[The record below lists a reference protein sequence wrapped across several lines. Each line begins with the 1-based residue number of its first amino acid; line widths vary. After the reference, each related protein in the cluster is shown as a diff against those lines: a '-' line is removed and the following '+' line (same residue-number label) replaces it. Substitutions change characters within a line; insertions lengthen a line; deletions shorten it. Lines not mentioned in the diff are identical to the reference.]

1 MSPLATTSRRGFLKA
16 TGFLGAGIAVSF
28 SAGCALIPPIPKN
41 PVPEVKDGLGWLR
54 LSPEGKWQLWSPR
67 MEMGQNILGS
77 LQQIAAVE
85 LGVPAAQISVALP
98 STSQIGRVKIT
109 AGSDSIREVSMPLAQ
124 ACYTLRAAVMARA
137 AQRLGMDAAQLT
149 FDGGDVVTQSGARV
163 ALRELAVQPLEL
175 EAQDVP
181 TKQLRFFNTP
191 SKAQPDFPQ
200 LTDILQGKPLYAGDV
215 RLPGMLYAQ
224 VLRPQWADQSLAP
237 TALLKWDEAAVRAVA
252 GFHSVVVDQRLSGPA
267 LVATRISA
275 LIRMRKLAKPQWA
288 EPTVLVGD
296 VMLMV
301 DVDVAIARG
310 SFTKSSG
317 SVAEGTWTVDMRLD
331 LPMAAHAFIE
341 ARCAVAEASASGGI
355 KVWCGTQAPF
365 YVRDVLQRDLGLP
378 EDKIEVQAMR
388 VGGGFGGKTYAS
400 VEREAAVLALLVKQP
415 VKVQWSRED
424 EFIGAAH
431 RQPTSH
437 RVQARL
443 GAHSESSRISN
454 WRHSIGS
461 SNVLFT
467 NAIVPPW
474 MNALTNIIGDK
485 GTARGHAPLYAFS
498 REQLDLQLTRLPVL
512 TGPWRGLG
520 AGPNVLAIEMAM
532 DAAAR
537 AANVDPVEFRLRHLQ
552 GAPAKEAG
560 EPKRV
565 ALCLER
571 LQAMLK
577 KPASATSLPAIQQNS
592 PANWQWIEARGVA
605 AGCYKSMSYSA
616 AGAHVAIAVTPAGK
630 LAAVRLLQLW
640 CTHDCGL
647 VIDADMVRAQ
657 VEGNLVWCMGM
668 VLHEELAADRAG
680 LVQRSLAQYNMARI
694 GDMPQ
699 LFIELITSTE
709 PPTGA
714 GETAM
719 VSGAGAIANALCRA
733 MAQAGLP
740 MPTRMPVRV
749 SA

>member
-28 SAGCALIPPIPKN
+28 SAGCSLIPPIPKN

-109 AGSDSIREVSMPLAQ
+109 AGSDSIREVSTPLAQ

-175 EAQDVP
+175 KAQDVP

-191 SKAQPDFPQ
+191 SKAQPAFPQ

-224 VLRPQWADQSLAP
+224 VLRPQWADQALAP
-237 TALLKWDEAAVRAVA
+237 TALLKWDEVAVRAVA

-267 LVATRISA
+267 LVATRMSA
-275 LIRMRKLAKPQWA
+275 LIRMRELAKPQWA
-288 EPTVLVGD
+288 EPVALVGD

-310 SFTKSSG
+310 RFTKSSG

-424 EFIGAAH
+424 EFISAAH

-443 GAHSESSRISN
+443 GANSESGRISD

-485 GTARGHAPLYAFS
+485 GTARGHAPLYTFS
-498 REQLDLQLTRLPVL
+498 RQQLDLQLTRLPVL

-577 KPASATSLPAIQQNS
+577 KPTSAASLPAIQQNS

-616 AGAHVAIAVTPAGK
+616 SGAHVAIAVTPAGK

-668 VLHEELAADRAG
+668 VLHEELAADKAG

-699 LFIELITSTE
+699 LFIELIASTE

>member
-1 MSPLATTSRRGFLKA
+1 MSPIATASRRGFLKA
-16 TGFLGAGIAVSF
+16 TGFLGTGIAVSF
-28 SAGCALIPPIPKN
+28 ATGCSLLPPIPKN
-41 PVPEVKDGLGWLR
+41 PVPEVKDGLGWISLT
-54 LSPEGKWQLWSPR
+54 PEGKWQLWSPR

-85 LGVPAAQISVALP
+85 LGVPAAQITVALP

-137 AQRLGMDAAQLT
+137 AQRLGMDATQLT

-175 EAQDVP
+175 KAQDVP
-181 TKQLRFFNTP
+181 TRQLRFFNT
-191 SKAQPDFPQ
+191 SSTAQPAFPQ
-200 LTDILQGKPLYAGDV
+200 LSDILQGKPLYAGDV

-237 TALLKWDEAAVRAVA
+237 TAMLKWDEAAVRAVP
-252 GFHSVVVDQRLSGPA
+252 GFHSVVIDKRLPGPA
-267 LVATRISA
+267 LVATRMSA
-275 LIRMRKLAKPQWA
+275 LIRMRELAKPQWA
-288 EPTVLVGD
+288 EPKTLVGD
-296 VMLMV
+296 VMPIV
-301 DVDVAIARG
+301 DVDAAIARG

-317 SVAEGTWTVDMRLD
+317 SVADGKWTVDMRLD
-331 LPMAAHAFIE
+331 VPMAAHAFIE
-341 ARCAVAEASASGGI
+341 ARCAVAEATTSAGI

-378 EDKIEVQAMR
+378 ADKIEVQAMR
-388 VGGGFGGKTYAS
+388 IGGGFGGKTYAS
-400 VEREAAVLALLVKQP
+400 VEREAAVLAVLIKKP
-415 VKVQWSRED
+415 IKVQWSRED
-424 EFIGAAH
+424 EFTSAAH

-443 GAHSESSRISN
+443 GSDDRISN

-474 MNALTNIIGDK
+474 MNALTNFVGDK
-485 GTARGHAPLYAFS
+485 GTARGHAPLYAFA

-520 AGPNVLAIEMAM
+520 AGPNVLTIEMAM

-537 AANVDPVEFRLRHLQ
+537 AANVDPIEFRLRHLKD
-552 GAPAKEAG
+552 APTKEAG
-560 EPKRV
+560 DPKRV

-571 LQAMLK
+571 LQTMLK
-577 KPASATSLPAIQQNS
+577 KPTPATSLPAIRQSS
-592 PANWQWIEARGVA
+592 PANWQWTEARGVA

-616 AGAHVAIAVTPAGK
+616 AGAHVAIAVTPAGR

-668 VLHEELAADRAG
+668 VLQEELATDKSG
-680 LVQRSLAQYNMARI
+680 MVQRSLAQYNIPRI
-694 GDMPQ
+694 GDMPN
-699 LFIELITSTE
+699 LSIELITSTE

>member
-331 LPMAAHAFIE
+331 LPMAAHASIE

>member
-16 TGFLGAGIAVSF
+16 SGFLGAGIAVSF

-41 PVPEVKDGLGWLR
+41 PVPEVKDGLGWIALT
-54 LSPEGKWQLWSPR
+54 PDGKWQLWSPR

-85 LGVPAAQISVALP
+85 LGVPASQITVALP

-109 AGSDSIREVSMPLAQ
+109 AGSDSIREVSTPLAQ
-124 ACYTLRAAVMARA
+124 ACYTLRAAVLARA
-137 AQRLGMDAAQLT
+137 AQRLGVDAAQLT
-149 FDGGDVVTQSGARV
+149 FDGGDVVTPAGARV
-163 ALRELAVQPLEL
+163 ALRELTAQPLEL
-175 EAQDVP
+175 KAQDVP

-191 SKAQPDFPQ
+191 STSQPAFPQ
-200 LTDILQGKPLYAGDV
+200 LNDILQGKPLYAGDV

-237 TALLKWDEAAVRAVA
+237 TAMLKWDEAAVRAVP
-252 GFHSVVVDQRLSGPA
+252 GFHSVVIDKRLPGPA
-267 LVATRISA
+267 LVATRMSA
-275 LIRMRKLAKPQWA
+275 LIRMRELAKPQWA
-288 EPTVLVGD
+288 EPKTLVGD
-296 VMLMV
+296 VMPIV
-301 DVDVAIARG
+301 DVDAAIARG

-317 SVAEGTWTVDMRLD
+317 SVADGKWTVDMRLD
-331 LPMAAHAFIE
+331 VPMAAHAFIE
-341 ARCAVAEASASGGI
+341 ARCAVAEVTTSGGI

-378 EDKIEVQAMR
+378 ADKIEVQAMR
-388 VGGGFGGKTYAS
+388 IGGGFGGKTYAS
-400 VEREAAVLALLVKQP
+400 VEREAALLAVLIKKP
-415 VKVQWSRED
+415 IKVQWSRED
-424 EFIGAAH
+424 EFTSAAH

-443 GAHSESSRISN
+443 GSDDRISN

-537 AANVDPVEFRLRHLQ
+537 AADVDPVEFRLRHLQ

-577 KPASATSLPAIQQNS
+577 KPASTTSLPAIQQNS

-668 VLHEELAADRAG
+668 VLHEELAADKSG
-680 LVQRSLAQYNMARI
+680 MVQRSLAQYNIPRI
-694 GDMPQ
+694 GDMPN
-699 LFIELITSTE
+699 LSIELITSTE

>member
-1 MSPLATTSRRGFLKA
+1 MTGLSISSRRGFLKS
-16 TGFLGAGIAVSF
+16 TGLAGAGIAVSF
-28 SAGCALIPPIPKN
+28 ASGCSLIPPIPKN
-41 PVPEVKDGLGWLR
+41 PVPEAKDGLGWIR
-54 LSPEGKWQLWSPR
+54 LTLEGNWQLWSPR

-77 LQQIAAVE
+77 LQQIASIE
-85 LGVPAAQISVALP
+85 LGVPAAQIQAALP

-109 AGSDSIREVSMPLAQ
+109 AGSDSIREVSAPLAQ
-124 ACYTLRAAVMARA
+124 ACYTLREAVMARA
-137 AQRLGMDAAQLT
+137 AMRLGVDAAQLV
-149 FDGGDVVTQSGARV
+149 FDGGNVAAISGARI
-163 ALRELAVQPLEL
+163 ALRDLAQPPLEL
-175 EAQDVP
+175 KALDV
-181 TKQLRFFNTP
+181 TASKLRFFTTP
-191 SKAQPDFPQ
+191 AKTQAAFVQ
-200 LTDILQGKPLYAGDV
+200 LSDILQGRALYAGDV

-237 TALLKWDEAAVRAVA
+237 TALLGWDEAAVRAVA
-252 GFHSVVVDQRLSGPA
+252 GFHSVVHDPRLVGPA
-267 LVATRISA
+267 LLASRMGA
-275 LIRMRKLAKPQWA
+275 LIRMRELAKPQWA
-288 EPTVLVGD
+288 QPTAPVGD
-296 VMLMV
+296 VMPMI
-301 DVDVAIARG
+301 DVDAAIAKGR
-310 SFTKSSG
+310 FTQSSG
-317 SVAEGTWTVDMRLD
+317 SVAEAAWTVDMRLD
-331 LPMAAHAFIE
+331 VPMAAHAFME
-341 ARCAVAEASASGGI
+341 PRCAVAQLTSSGSM

-400 VEREAAVLALLVKQP
+400 VEREAAVLAVLVKQP
-415 VKVQWSRED
+415 VKVQWSRDD
-424 EFIGAAH
+424 EFVGAAH

-437 RVQARL
+437 RVQVRL
-443 GAHSESSRISN
+443 GSSGRVSD

-474 MNALTNIIGDK
+474 MNKLTNIIGDK
-485 GTARGHAPLYAFS
+485 GTSRGHVPLYAFD

-537 AANVDPVEFRLRHLQ
+537 AANVDPIEFRLRHLK
-552 GAPAKEAG
+552 GAAKEAG
-560 EPKRV
+560 NPERV
-565 ALCLER
+565 ALCLEQ
-571 LQAMLK
+571 LQSLLK
-577 KPASATSLPAIQQNS
+577 RRAPLAKSKDLSAVQKASPG
-592 PANWQWIEARGVA
+592 NWRWHEAHGAA

-616 AGAHVAIAVTPAGK
+616 ASAHLAIAVAPDGK
-630 LAAVRLLQLW
+630 LAAIRLLELW

-647 VIDADMVRAQ
+647 VVDADMVRAQ

-668 VLHEELAADRAG
+668 VLHEELASNDTG
-680 LVQRSLAQYNMARI
+680 LVQRGLAQYSMVRI
-694 GDMPQ
+694 SDMPN
-699 LFIELITSTE
+699 LNIELIDSRE

-719 VSGAGAIANALCRA
+719 VSGAGAIANALCRGF
-733 MAQAGLP
+733 AQAGLP

-749 SA
+749 SI